1 MTMKGLFRSLM
12 AFSITLVFS
21 SNAFALPV
29 TWSTNGHEY
38 DVVILENADW
48 NTARTSAQ
56 GLGAGWDLATITSAG
71 EQTFI
76 NSLLGA
82 PPTSGTVQYWVGGFQ
97 PAGSTEPGG
106 SWQWING
113 EGLFWDNGP
122 LAGAYANWGTGI
134 ATEPDNVGVQNHV
147 ALDNRFGWG
156 WDDNDNF
163 LSGVI
168 RGYVAEKST
177 STSAVPEPST
187 ILLLGSGMIGLAAYR
202 RKRQN

>member
-1 MTMKGLFRSLM
+1 MTMKGLSRGLM
-12 AFSITLVFS
+12 AFSIMWIFS
-21 SNAFALPV
+21 STAFALPV

-38 DVVILENADW
+38 DVVLLNDADW

-56 GLGAGWDLATITSAG
+56 ALGAGWDLATITSAG

-82 PPTSGTVQYWVGGFQ
+82 PPAGGPIQYWVGGFQ

-113 EGLFWDNGP
+113 EGLFWDNGSV
-122 LAGAYANWGTGI
+122 AGAYANWGGG
-134 ATEPDNVGVQNHV
+134 EPNNVGGQNHV
-147 ALDNRFGWG
+147 ALDNRYGWG
-156 WDDNDNF
+156 WDDNDSF
-163 LSGVI
+163 VSGVI
-168 RGYVAEKST
+168 RGYVAEKPT

-187 ILLLGSGMIGLAAYR
+187 ILLLGSGMVALAACR
-202 RKRQN
+202 RKRQS